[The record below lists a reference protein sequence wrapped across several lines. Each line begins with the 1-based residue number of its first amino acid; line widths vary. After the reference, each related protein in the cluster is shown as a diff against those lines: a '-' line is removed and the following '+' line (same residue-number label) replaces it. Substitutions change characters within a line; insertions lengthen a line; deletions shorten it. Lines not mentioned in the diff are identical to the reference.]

1 MKIFK
6 KKESDEDIYK
16 RLLKLNPLPKECIP
30 GIDAQTALDELCT
43 YLLGEDYYIVD
54 PLCNI
59 QGNFVI
65 VQDIE
70 RKYRKFKKN
79 GKHFKNS

>member
-1 MKIFK
+1 MKIFR

-16 RLLKLNPLPKECIP
+16 RLLKLNSLPKECIP
-30 GIDAQTALDELCT
+30 GIDAQTALNELCT
-43 YLLGEDYYIVD
+43 HLLGEDYYIVD
-54 PLCNI
+54 PLCNT
-59 QGNFVI
+59 QCNFII

-70 RKYRKFKKN
+70 RKYRKFKKK